1 MLLQRANGKVKSFN
15 FEMQTLG
22 HIIWRQEAVPQNSI
36 YILTTFTKTAAV
48 SFFLFEV
55 FLSKFFSMSTVICSS
70 LLQKLLETTDKM
82 QKNIGWCMF
91 INFAYGK

>member
-55 FLSKFFSMSTVICSS
+55 FCPSFFPCQPS
-70 LLQKLLETTDKM
+70 
-82 QKNIGWCMF
+82 
-91 INFAYGK
+91 FAVAYYRNYLKQLIKCRKI

>member
-22 HIIWRQEAVPQNSI
+22 HIIWRQETVPQNSI

-48 SFFLFEV
+48 SFFFV
-55 FLSKFFSMSTVICSS
+55 
-70 LLQKLLETTDKM
+70 
-82 QKNIGWCMF
+82 
-91 INFAYGK
+91 